1 MRVDVFGAT
10 DIGRKRAFNED
21 RFLVAETPA
30 AVALGEGPVLLLAV
44 ADGIG
49 GHAGGDVAS
58 AMAMDTLKARVF
70 ERLPSPWDPLT
81 APAVLVSAFNAA
93 NEAVYVHAR
102 DTDHLT
108 GMGTTLVAALIAG
121 SRVFVAN
128 VGDSR
133 LYHIR
138 GGIASQITLDHS
150 WAAEQRRVSSMSDK
164 DISRS
169 PFRNMVTRSIGFA
182 ETLEV
187 DTFTMDLK
195 AGEGLLLCT
204 DGLYGPLKEKDI
216 LKAFRKRRTAQDV
229 CRKLIRA
236 AVKAGSRDN
245 ITAVAAR
252 TS

>member
-1 MRVDVFGAT
+1 MGIDVFGVT

-21 RFLVAETPA
+21 RFLVAETA
-30 AVALGEGPVLLLAV
+30 ASVLPGEGPVLLLAV

-58 AMAMDTLKARVF
+58 ALAIDTLKSRVM
-70 ERLPSPWDPLT
+70 ESPPSFWDPQT
-81 APAVLVSAFNAA
+81 APSVLVSAFVAA
-93 NEAVYVHAR
+93 NDAVYAHAR
-102 DTDHLT
+102 ETDHLN
-108 GMGTTLVAALIAG
+108 GMGTTLVAALVSG
-121 SRVFVAN
+121 SRAVVAN

-138 GGIASQITLDHS
+138 GKIAAQVTLDHS
-150 WAAEQRRVSSMSDK
+150 WAAEQRRMSSLSDK

-169 PFRNMVTRSIGFA
+169 PFRNMVTRSIGFSDSV
-182 ETLEV
+182 EV
-187 DTFTMDLK
+187 DTFTVDLA

-216 LKAFRKRRTAQDV
+216 RKPFRKRRPAEDI
-229 CRKLIRA
+229 CRRLIRA

-245 ITAVAAR
+245 ITAVAAKI
-252 TS
+252 T